1 MEYKQIAWRNSI
13 GRNKKKRKKISAPIF
28 YFIFIIIIF
37 LILAMISTICSCVH
51 LHQSVSQS
59 ITQSPWVF
67 LFLLQVYRRS
77 SDICLQLY
85 EKELLTDSSFLRI
98 YGSVTP
104 PVDIPRF
111 LCLQALTF
119 DFLVGRLNEADFSPE
134 QLAVVAVSQMPSF
147 TLFILYLVIIK

>member
-1 MEYKQIAWRNSI
+1 MFISI
-13 GRNKKKRKKISAPIF
+13 S
-28 YFIFIIIIF
+28 
-37 LILAMISTICSCVH
+37 
-51 LHQSVSQS
+51 QSVSQS